1 MSGGVFNVPG
11 ASRGFGVILIK
22 LTKNVKKN
30 VLQEKCCF
38 CVRRKKQAMDQNR
51 RTDFH
56 PRKFVWNELLSSCK
70 NTATN
75 AKNVKLLITNY
86 FVIFV

>member
-56 PRKFVWNELLSSCK
+56 PRKIVWNELLSSCK

-75 AKNVKLLITNY
+75 AKNIKTINH
-86 FVIFV
+86 

>member
-30 VLQEKCCF
+30 VLQEK

-75 AKNVKLLITNY
+75 AKNVKTINH
-86 FVIFV
+86 